1 VGRRRRAGAE
11 RAGQQ
16 RRRCGGHAA
25 ARALPHAP
33 LWRGGVSHGG
43 ARRTV
48 PPPWPAA
55 AKPAAVP
62 MPCELS
68 AGRAPRLQ
76 GRVRLCD
83 AGALLAL
90 CASGAPAAWRRPCP
104 GQAPGP
110 AGALGPLLAGRT
122 VPREADIHG
131 TCCGVRMNDAMRTA
145 CQESGRQER
154 AQPQDGNLRRI
165 QTDSSAFRKRAG
177 WCSGQLGSTA
187 LATSALPCVGG
198 DSASSPAV
206 NLPGVLRWA
215 AGGDRP
221 ASVTGQLACAYVGD
235 MSSSSDP
242 RLLLFLVQVSS
253 SSLSG
258 PRQQCLPGR
267 TVVARMCLCM
277 GCVASA
283 HASARALTARIL
295 TAFVRRCVCWS
306 RVK

>member
-1 VGRRRRAGAE
+1 MIETWCGAQAASGRRARGTGATQM
-11 RAGQQ
+11 RWT
-16 RRRCGGHAA
+16 RRC
-25 ARALPHAP
+25 ARASARAP
-33 LWRGGVSHGG
+33 P
-43 ARRTV
+43 ARRSEPWGRTAV

-68 AGRAPRLQ
+68 AGRAPRLE
-76 GRVRLCD
+76 GRVRSCD

-90 CASGAPAAWRRPCP
+90 CTSGAPAAWRRPCP

-131 TCCGVRMNDAMRTA
+131 MFCDVRMNDAMRNA
-145 CQESGRQER
+145 CQELGRQER

-177 WCSGQLGSTA
+177 WCTGQLGSMA

-206 NLPGVLRWA
+206 RLPGVLRWA
-215 AGGDRP
+215 AGGYSR
-221 ASVTGQLACAYVGD
+221 ASVTGQLACAYVGG
-235 MSSSSDP
+235 MSSSSDLRP
-242 RLLLFLVQVSS
+242 LLFSY
-253 SSLSG
+253 
-258 PRQQCLPGR
+258 R
-267 TVVARMCLCM
+267 
-277 GCVASA
+277 SA
-283 HASARALTARIL
+283 LA
-295 TAFVRRCVCWS
+295 V
-306 RVK
+306 